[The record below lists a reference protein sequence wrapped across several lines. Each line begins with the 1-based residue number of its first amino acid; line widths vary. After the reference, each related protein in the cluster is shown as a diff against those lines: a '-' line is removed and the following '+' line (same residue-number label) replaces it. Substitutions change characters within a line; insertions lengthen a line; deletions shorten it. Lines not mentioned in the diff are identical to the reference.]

1 MLVPDDAVLATCWGC
16 EWGGTCST
24 ASVMLSEP
32 PVEVSF
38 AALRKYPVIFVH
50 FVPGHIFSGLVA
62 SKLMYSWPTLWW
74 HWDL

>member
-1 MLVPDDAVLATCWGC
+1 MFWLWECFGIWATVRA
-16 EWGGTCST
+16 T
-24 ASVMLSEP
+24 LSEP
-32 PVEVSF
+32 PVEVSL

-62 SKLMYSWPTLWW
+62 SKLRYSWPTLWG